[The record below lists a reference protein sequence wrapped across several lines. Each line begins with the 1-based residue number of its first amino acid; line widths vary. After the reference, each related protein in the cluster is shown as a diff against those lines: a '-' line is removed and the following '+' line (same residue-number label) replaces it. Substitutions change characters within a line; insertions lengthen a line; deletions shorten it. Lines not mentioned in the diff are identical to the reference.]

1 MSRFTSKKSLR
12 VLYAAVVLPLSAR
25 KITSIDRKR
34 TSQTY
39 KKMILLK
46 QTLLMTS
53 FTLLCVH
60 FTTAFGRFLC
70 LLFSSKAARNTSR
83 SFAAVLKAQKL
94 NLCAGF
100 LTTDP
105 FCFLAVTQTVK
116 SSRVSLQS
124 LQSVR
129 RYSILKDRR

>member
-60 FTTAFGRFLC
+60 FTTAFGRFLY
-70 LLFSSKAARNTSR
+70 L
-83 SFAAVLKAQKL
+83 
-94 NLCAGF
+94 
-100 LTTDP
+100 
-105 FCFLAVTQTVK
+105 FCFPAKQQEILRGVL
-116 SSRVSLQS
+116 RQS
-124 LQSVR
+124 
-129 RYSILKDRR
+129 